1 MRTIKFDEN
10 RVTMKPV
17 KGETGLTEIWTRY
30 RPAEGEEKVQF
41 FMYNGLSYYLTT
53 VKQ

>member
-30 RPAEGEEKVQF
+30 RPVESEENIQF
-41 FMYNGLSYYLTT
+41 IMYNGLTYYRTT

>member
-1 MRTIKFDEN
+1 MRTIRFEEN
-10 RVTMKPV
+10 KVTMKPV

-30 RPAEGEEKVQF
+30 RPVEGEEKIQF
-41 FMYNGLSYYLTT
+41 IMYNGLTYYLTT